1 MTLLFHVCL
10 WKTAC
15 LKHKGSGIEISYA
28 YFQLL
33 ASEVHIFVVH
43 FFSKGSKI

>member
-10 WKTAC
+10 WKTAW

-28 YFQLL
+28 YFS
-33 ASEVHIFVVH
+33 SEVHVFVVH